1 MDLSMGPITIRNTLA
16 GTSLV
21 SQVAD
26 YTLEIQKEPTR
37 EKELRGTSDIP
48 LCSNDGSLS
57 NASQIVPKTNFIA
70 ADSSL
75 VFLLEK
81 VLQLSKVG

>member
-1 MDLSMGPITIRNTLA
+1 MDLNMGPITIRNTLV
-16 GTSLV
+16 GTSLAL
-21 SQVAD
+21 QVAD
-26 YTLEIQKEPTR
+26 YTLEVQKEPTR

-57 NASQIVPKTNFIA
+57 NASQIMPKTSFVA

-75 VFLLEK
+75 VFPLEK